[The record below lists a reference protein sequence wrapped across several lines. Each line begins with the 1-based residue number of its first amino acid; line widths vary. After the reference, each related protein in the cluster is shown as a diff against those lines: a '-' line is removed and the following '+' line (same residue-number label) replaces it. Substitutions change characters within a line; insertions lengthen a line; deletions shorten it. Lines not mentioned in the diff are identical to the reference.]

1 MEMTSI
7 DMQPKRFRTR
17 WRGLDP
23 RQVEAHFRQMA
34 DEAQELQTQ
43 NSELKKSLQE
53 MEKELIAYK
62 EREKTIRNVLLN
74 AHKSA
79 EQMKDNAEKEAR
91 LIVAEAEI
99 EAEKILQGAHQRLA
113 GLNEDIA
120 EMKRQKIQLETKL
133 RTTIDTYRQ
142 LLDMDKEE

>member
-7 DMQPKRFRTR
+7 DVQPKRFRTR

-23 RQVEAHFRQMA
+23 RQVEAHCRQMA
-34 DEAQELQTQ
+34 DEAQDLETQ
-43 NSELKKSLQE
+43 NSDLLKKLQE
-53 MEKELIAYK
+53 MEKDLISYK

-99 EAEKILQGAHQRLA
+99 EAEKILRGAHQRLA

-133 RTTIDTYRQ
+133 RTTIDAYRQ
-142 LLDMDKEE
+142 LLDMDKDD

>member
-1 MEMTSI
+1 MEMTSVDI
-7 DMQPKRFRTR
+7 QHKRFRTC

-23 RQVEAHFRQMA
+23 REVETHCRQMA
-34 DEAQELQTQ
+34 DQTLELQAQ
-43 NSELKKSLQE
+43 NSQLQKNLQE
-53 MEKELIAYK
+53 MEKDLIAYK

-79 EQMKDNAEKEAR
+79 EQMKGNAEKEAR

-113 GLNEDIA
+113 KLSEDIA
-120 EMKRQKIQLETKL
+120 ELKRQKVQLETRL
-133 RTTIDTYRQ
+133 RTTIDAYRQ
-142 LLDMDKEE
+142 LLDMDKED